1 MSTEKMWGP
10 SVEIAW
16 RIDKMRLGGITS
28 TPMQLVGVNPMRMTA
43 SAQDRFRVWV
53 KLSAPE
59 RGSEQ
64 QPIRERYAVALRAMR
79 RFDPDVFV
87 TEVAPFEVML
97 RSDTYV
103 KIVGREDVMRIRRA
117 ASQGWLNDPGAIQ
130 LSVGT
135 P

>member
-28 TPMQLVGVNPMRMTA
+28 TPMHPVGVNPMRMTA
-43 SAQDRFRVWV
+43 RSQDRFRVWV

-59 RGSEQ
+59 RGSPQ
-64 QPIRERYAVALRAMR
+64 QTARDRYARALRAMR
-79 RFDPDVFV
+79 RFDPGVFV

-97 RSDTYV
+97 RSDANV
-103 KIVGREDVMRIRRA
+103 KIVSREDVMRIRRA
-117 ASQGWLNDPGAIQ
+117 ASTGWLKDPGAIQ